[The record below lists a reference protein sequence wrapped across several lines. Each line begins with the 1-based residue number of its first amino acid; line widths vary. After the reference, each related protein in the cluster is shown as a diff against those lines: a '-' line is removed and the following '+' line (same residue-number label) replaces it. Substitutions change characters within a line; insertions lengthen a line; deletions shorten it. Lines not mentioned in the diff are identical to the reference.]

1 MRFFPVVT
9 VHHLGAFFAA
19 SCRKKPGFAGLSN
32 CRFAAITSGV
42 LPEAKLHTGY
52 KPCIQAWKQA

>member
-1 MRFFPVVT
+1 MEAAAN
-9 VHHLGAFFAA
+9 HEHLGAFLAA
-19 SCRKKPGFAGLSN
+19 SRKKPGFAGLSN

-42 LPEAKLHTGY
+42 LPVAKLRTGY